1 MSDHCV
7 TIRRLNN
14 GFVIEATDPAIVKAN
29 NAPSKPGKS
38 MAYRSPRVEYAMKD
52 FPAVLKWLKE
62 HQDVLSTQG
71 EDEYASAF
79 GEACAADADCD

>member
-1 MSDHCV
+1 MMSDHCV

-29 NAPSKPGKS
+29 NAPSKPGKPS
-38 MAYRSPRVEYAMKD
+38 PYRNARVEYAMKD
-52 FPAVLKWLKE
+52 FNAVLKWLKE
-62 HQDVLSTQG
+62 HKDVLSTPA

-79 GEACAADADCD
+79 GEACAED